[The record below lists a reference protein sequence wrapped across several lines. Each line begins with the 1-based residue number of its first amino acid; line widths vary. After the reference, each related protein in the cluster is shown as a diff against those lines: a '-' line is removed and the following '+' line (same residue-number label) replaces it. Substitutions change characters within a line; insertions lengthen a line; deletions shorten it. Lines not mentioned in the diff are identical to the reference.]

1 MFPRS
6 PTLWLAFSVRYGSGR
21 AGRRVESPY
30 RASGPG
36 SSGGSRSPPPPYL
49 LSVEGFPP
57 PPRVLGHGWQGAIT
71 LRVLGTIL
79 LFTFAAGGHAGR
91 GHSLMLWGA
100 ASPCPSLHLLIVPPF
115 SFKHV
120 PGGLIYSYSFS
131 YGARKKIGGSAQVPG
146 GLGARNFN
154 YHLCAP
160 LGRGGAE
167 GIDTNRQAQMP
178 SDTGNK
184 AKQNG
189 DRTELHCYFGEV
201 AARLHL
207 MSRPEC
213 S

>member
-1 MFPRS
+1 M
-6 PTLWLAFSVRYGSGR
+6 L
-21 AGRRVESPY
+21 
-30 RASGPG
+30 
-36 SSGGSRSPPPPYL
+36 
-49 LSVEGFPP
+49 
-57 PPRVLGHGWQGAIT
+57 
-71 LRVLGTIL
+71 
-79 LFTFAAGGHAGR
+79 TFAAGGHAGR

-120 PGGLIYSYSFS
+120 PGGLIYSYSLS

-189 DRTELHCYFGEV
+189 DRTELQCYFREV
-201 AARLHL
+201 AAWLHR
-207 MSRPEC
+207 MCRPEC
-213 S
+213 SWVCPTPLSTRVPTVFEVQLPRASAMKLGTLPGGGGGGAHASL